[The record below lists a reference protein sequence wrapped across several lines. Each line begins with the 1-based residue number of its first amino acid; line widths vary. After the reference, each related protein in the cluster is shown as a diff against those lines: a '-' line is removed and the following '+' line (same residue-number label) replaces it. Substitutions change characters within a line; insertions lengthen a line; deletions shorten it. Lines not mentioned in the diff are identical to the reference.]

1 MPPISVPVPESCYWY
16 SLVPPPCAQSPRTCL
31 GSSTRSLRLRRVL
44 PEGFEPKR
52 GSPSRAH
59 RSPRSSHPVS
69 RWSRY
74 VSATVSDVGGLQAR
88 DLWVRAASGRA
99 TERASDTALGHPQA
113 PRRSISRAAVAT
125 ACQLPRDA
133 NRARRGAAGRHA
145 AAIPWH
151 GAGVLS
157 HLHSGKWARR
167 RQLRPFFSVFTMEMQ
182 RTAKHVE
189 LRAGPASGGKTR
201 KNEIEHALGGGAHR
215 WGGAFRTSHIKISS
229 KSAEIVRIY
238 RKMSDGLAGS
248 RPQCGLIHY

>member
-1 MPPISVPVPESCYWY
+1 MS
-16 SLVPPPCAQSPRTCL
+16 AQP
-31 GSSTRSLRLRRVL
+31 
-44 PEGFEPKR
+44 
-52 GSPSRAH
+52 A
-59 RSPRSSHPVS
+59 
-69 RWSRY
+69 
-74 VSATVSDVGGLQAR
+74 VSDVGGLQAR
-88 DLWVRAASGRA
+88 DLWPCGCVPHRVERRSVR
-99 TERASDTALGHPQA
+99 TSDTALPLGHPQA

-215 WGGAFRTSHIKISS
+215 WGGAFRISHIKISS
-229 KSAEIVRIY
+229 KSAEIVRRY
-238 RKMSDGLAGS
+238 REMSDGLAGS
-248 RPQCGLIHY
+248 RPQCGQDGYEG

>member
-1 MPPISVPVPESCYWY
+1 MLPISVPVPDSYYWY

-74 VSATVSDVGGLQAR
+74 VSATGRQRRRRPSGSRLVAM
-88 DLWVRAASGRA
+88 WVRAASGRA

-133 NRARRGAAGRHA
+133 NRARRGRGAAGSAGRHA

-167 RQLRPFFSVFTMEMQ
+167 RQLRASSALFFSFYYGNATNCQ
-182 RTAKHVE
+182 ACGIAR
-189 LRAGPASGGKTR
+189 RAGLGR
-201 KNEIEHALGGGAHR
+201 KN
-215 WGGAFRTSHIKISS
+215 
-229 KSAEIVRIY
+229 AE
-238 RKMSDGLAGS
+238 K
-248 RPQCGLIHY
+248 